1 MLPDR
6 SPVEYVVPVTGRDI
20 RVLIPCAGEGE
31 RWGNHLGVPKHLAPL
46 AGEPILHRTVRLVNE
61 LVPGA
66 EVLVVVDDNRHQGY
80 RVAGSVRRRARLG
93 TMEGDIDKIASSL
106 HLWDDRRRTV
116 LLFGDVWWT
125 RDGLSAALT
134 HRGEW
139 TAFGYFEP
147 DNTGGELFGFSFP
160 PGSLGTVRDALHTVG
175 AARLV
180 DQRGGWMLYR
190 QLCGVDLT
198 AQGNHGNWIVVDDWT
213 EDMDFPS
220 DWYAW
225 SRRWADAAPEARPL

>member
-1 MLPDR
+1 MLHEHIAD
-6 SPVEYVVPVTGRDI
+6 VTADTAETL

-61 LVPGA
+61 LAPGA
-66 EVLVVVDDNRHQGY
+66 EVLVVVDGHRHQGY
-80 RVAGSVRRRARLG
+80 RVTGSVRRRARLG
-93 TMEGDIDKIASSL
+93 TMEGDVDKIASSL
-106 HLWDDRRRTV
+106 HLWDDRRRMV

-125 RDGLSAALT
+125 RDGLASALA
-134 HRGEW
+134 HRGRW
-139 TAFGYFEP
+139 RAFGYFEP

-160 PGSLGTVRDALHTVG
+160 PGSLATVRRALDAVG
-175 AARLV
+175 AAHLA

-198 AQGNHGNWIVVDDWT
+198 AQGNHGHWIVVDDWT

-220 DWYAW
+220 DWDAW
-225 SRRWADAAPEARPL
+225 SRRWEEASPEARPL